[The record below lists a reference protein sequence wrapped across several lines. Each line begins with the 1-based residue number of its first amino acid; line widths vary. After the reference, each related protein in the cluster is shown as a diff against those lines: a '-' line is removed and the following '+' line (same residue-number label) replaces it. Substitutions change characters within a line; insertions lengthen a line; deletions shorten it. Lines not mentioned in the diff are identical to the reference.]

1 VRNWTFCG
9 PALLPPRKRRTRKGS
24 EGVARILI
32 VATMLS
38 FASAASADQKADPPS
53 VGVVAVRL
61 VKMAPKIVMPGTV
74 VSRNDSQL
82 ASEVEGR
89 ISWVAEVGTIVGAND
104 VVARIDNN
112 LAGLQLASDKANVAR
127 LAAQLRFDRDQASRM
142 ENLFSQNAIAKS
154 TRDQSASTRDMDA
167 AALAQAEAALHKSQY
182 EFSHSDIRAPFP
194 GRVVARLINPGEYAT
209 AGKAIVRLVD
219 ISSTEVSVQT
229 PIDAA
234 RYMSEGLPVTVEIEN
249 RPVIAKVRAIV
260 PVGDIA
266 SRTIEMRLTLPPGA
280 GFVGDAAKVF
290 VPSAQP
296 HNVIAVPRDALV
308 LREDNTYLFK
318 VDPKNVAQ
326 RIAVEIG
333 SQEGPLVEVK
343 GPIVA
348 GDHVIVR
355 GAERLEAGQ
364 KVHAIQAS

>member
-1 VRNWTFCG
+1 
-9 PALLPPRKRRTRKGS
+9 
-24 EGVARILI
+24 
-32 VATMLS
+32 
-38 FASAASADQKADPPS
+38 
-53 VGVVAVRL
+53 
-61 VKMAPKIVMPGTV
+61 
-74 VSRNDSQL
+74 
-82 ASEVEGR
+82 
-89 ISWVAEVGTIVGAND
+89 
-104 VVARIDNN
+104 
-112 LAGLQLASDKANVAR
+112 
-127 LAAQLRFDRDQASRM
+127 
-142 ENLFSQNAIAKS
+142 
-154 TRDQSASTRDMDA
+154 
-167 AALAQAEAALHKSQY
+167 
-182 EFSHSDIRAPFP
+182 
-194 GRVVARLINPGEYAT
+194 
-209 AGKAIVRLVD
+209 
-219 ISSTEVSVQT
+219 
-229 PIDAA
+229 
-234 RYMSEGLPVTVEIEN
+234 
-249 RPVIAKVRAIV
+249 VRAIV